1 MLLTQQEYIAHQ
13 FTKLKTKDVK
23 TEAVAG
29 IDLLTQK
36 FILNHQLSKGTE
48 SQIILKNLSPQS
60 FSQINNQ
67 LK

>member
-13 FTKLKTKDVK
+13 FTKLKTKDLK
-23 TEAVAG
+23 NEAVAG
-29 IDLLTQK
+29 IELLTQK
-36 FILNHQLSKGTE
+36 FILNHQLSKGNE
-48 SQIILKNLSPQS
+48 SQILLKNLSPQS